1 MKLNEKRSLKLK
13 KYLLMFLLVT
23 LLTLPLTAEEK
34 ANSSQILTP
43 EQTQSQKTFYTQE
56 DILLL
61 VEQLKAEADAAIE
74 NAYDEGYK
82 AGVQE
87 YAPKLASLEVQI
99 EWLKS
104 ENKKQNL
111 EKWTIPLWTCGGAV
125 AGFLGGWSI
134 RGN

>member
-1 MKLNEKRSLKLK
+1 MKKH
-13 KYLLMFLLVT
+13 LLMFLLVT
-23 LLTLPLTAEEK
+23 LLTLPLLAEEK
-34 ANSSQILTP
+34 TNSSKLLNP

-56 DILLL
+56 DVLLL
-61 VEQLKAEADAAIE
+61 VEQLKAEANQAIE

-111 EKWTIPLWTCGGAV
+111 EKWTIPFWTCAGAFI
-125 AGFLGGWSI
+125 GFSGGWIS

>member
-1 MKLNEKRSLKLK
+1 
-13 KYLLMFLLVT
+13 MFLLVT
-23 LLTLPLTAEEK
+23 LLTLPLLAEEK
-34 ANSSQILTP
+34 TSSSPTSTP

-56 DILLL
+56 DVLLL

-111 EKWTIPLWTCGGAV
+111 EKWTIPLWTCVGAG
-125 AGFLGGWSI
+125 AGFLGGWII

>member
-1 MKLNEKRSLKLK
+1 M
-13 KYLLMFLLVT
+13 
-23 LLTLPLTAEEK
+23 
-34 ANSSQILTP
+34 
-43 EQTQSQKTFYTQE
+43 
-56 DILLL
+56 LLL
-61 VEQLKAEADAAIE
+61 VDQLKAEADAAIE

-111 EKWTIPLWTCGGAV
+111 EKWTIPLWTCGGAF
-125 AGFLGGWSI
+125 AGFLGGWII

>member
-1 MKLNEKRSLKLK
+1 M
-13 KYLLMFLLVT
+13 
-23 LLTLPLTAEEK
+23 
-34 ANSSQILTP
+34 
-43 EQTQSQKTFYTQE
+43 
-56 DILLL
+56 
-61 VEQLKAEADAAIE
+61 EQLKAEANQAIE

-111 EKWTIPLWTCGGAV
+111 EKWTIPLWTSVGAF
-125 AGFLGGWSI
+125 AGFLGGWTI

>member
-1 MKLNEKRSLKLK
+1 
-13 KYLLMFLLVT
+13 V
-23 LLTLPLTAEEK
+23 
-34 ANSSQILTP
+34 
-43 EQTQSQKTFYTQE
+43 
-56 DILLL
+56 LLL
-61 VEQLKAEADAAIE
+61 VDQLKAEADAAIE

-125 AGFLGGWSI
+125 AGFLGGWII

>member
-1 MKLNEKRSLKLK
+1 MKKH
-13 KYLLMFLLVT
+13 LLMFLLIT
-23 LLTLPLTAEEK
+23 LLMLPLLAEEK
-34 ANSSQILTP
+34 TNTSQTLTP
-43 EQTQSQKTFYTQE
+43 EQTLSQKTFYTQE
-56 DILLL
+56 EVLLL
-61 VEQLKAEADAAIE
+61 VEQLKAEANQAIE

-111 EKWTIPLWTCGGAV
+111 EKWTIPLWTCGGAF
-125 AGFLGGWSI
+125 AGFLGGWII

>member
-1 MKLNEKRSLKLK
+1 MKLKEKRSLKLK
-13 KYLLMFLLVT
+13 KNLLMFLLVT
-23 LLTLPLTAEEK
+23 LLTLPLLAEEK
-34 ANSSQILTP
+34 TSSSPTSTL

-56 DILLL
+56 DVLLL
-61 VEQLKAEADAAIE
+61 VKQLKAEADAAIE

-87 YAPKLASLEVQI
+87 YAPKLSSLEVQI

-111 EKWTIPLWTCGGAV
+111 EKWTIPLWTCVGAG
-125 AGFLGGWSI
+125 AGFLGGWII

>member
-1 MKLNEKRSLKLK
+1 MK

>member
-1 MKLNEKRSLKLK
+1 MK

-34 ANSSQILTP
+34 TNSSQILTP

-56 DILLL
+56 EVLLL
-61 VEQLKAEADAAIE
+61 VDQLKAEADKAIE

-111 EKWTIPLWTCGGAV
+111 EKWTIPLWTCAGAFG
-125 AGFLGGWSI
+125 GFLGGWII

>member
-1 MKLNEKRSLKLK
+1 MKKH
-13 KYLLMFLLVT
+13 LLMFLLVT
-23 LLTLPLTAEEK
+23 LLMLPLLAEEK
-34 ANSSQILTP
+34 TSSSQTLTP
-43 EQTQSQKTFYTQE
+43 EQTLSQKTFYTQE
-56 DILLL
+56 EVLLL
-61 VEQLKAEADAAIE
+61 VDQLKAEADKAIE

-87 YAPKLASLEVQI
+87 YAPKVDSLEVQI

-111 EKWTIPLWTCGGAV
+111 EKWTIPLWSCGGAGG
-125 AGFLGGWSI
+125 GFLGGWII

>member
-1 MKLNEKRSLKLK
+1 MK

-23 LLTLPLTAEEK
+23 LLTLPLLAEEK
-34 ANSSQILTP
+34 TSSSQTLTP
-43 EQTQSQKTFYTQE
+43 EQTLSQKTFYTRE
-56 DILLL
+56 DVLLL
-61 VEQLKAEADAAIE
+61 VDQLKAEADKAIE

-87 YAPKLASLEVQI
+87 YAPKLDSLEVQI

-125 AGFLGGWSI
+125 AGFLGGWII

>member
-1 MKLNEKRSLKLK
+1 MK

-23 LLTLPLTAEEK
+23 LITLPLLAEEK
-34 ANSSQILTP
+34 TNSSPTSAP

-56 DILLL
+56 DVLLL
-61 VEQLKAEADAAIE
+61 VEQLKAEANQAIE

-87 YAPKLASLEVQI
+87 YVPKLASLEVQI

-125 AGFLGGWSI
+125 AGFLGGWII

>member
-1 MKLNEKRSLKLK
+1 M
-13 KYLLMFLLVT
+13 
-23 LLTLPLTAEEK
+23 
-34 ANSSQILTP
+34 
-43 EQTQSQKTFYTQE
+43 
-56 DILLL
+56 
-61 VEQLKAEADAAIE
+61 EQLKAEADQAIE

-99 EWLKS
+99 ECLKT

-111 EKWTIPLWTCGGAV
+111 EKWSIPLWTGGGAV
-125 AGFLGGWSI
+125 VGFLGGWIS

>member
-1 MKLNEKRSLKLK
+1 
-13 KYLLMFLLVT
+13 MFLLVI
-23 LLTLPLTAEEK
+23 LLTLPLLAEEK
-34 ANSSQILTP
+34 TNSSPTSTP

-61 VEQLKAEADAAIE
+61 VDQLKAEADAAIE
-74 NAYDEGYK
+74 KAYDEGYK

-111 EKWTIPLWTCGGAV
+111 EKWTIPLWTCVGAG
-125 AGFLGGWSI
+125 AGFLGGWII

>member
-1 MKLNEKRSLKLK
+1 MKKH
-13 KYLLMFLLVT
+13 LLMFLLVT
-23 LLTLPLTAEEK
+23 LLTLPLLAEEK
-34 ANSSQILTP
+34 TSSSQTLTP
-43 EQTQSQKTFYTQE
+43 EQTLSQKTFYTRE
-56 DILLL
+56 DVLLL
-61 VEQLKAEADAAIE
+61 VDQLKAEADKAIE

-87 YAPKLASLEVQI
+87 YAPKLDSLEVQI

-125 AGFLGGWSI
+125 AGFLGGWII

>member
-1 MKLNEKRSLKLK
+1 MKKH
-13 KYLLMFLLVT
+13 LLMFLLVT
-23 LLTLPLTAEEK
+23 LLMLPLLAEEK
-34 ANSSQILTP
+34 TSSNQTLTP
-43 EQTQSQKTFYTQE
+43 EQTLSQKTFYTRE
-56 DILLL
+56 DVLLL
-61 VEQLKAEADAAIE
+61 VDQLKAEADKAIE
-74 NAYDEGYK
+74 NAYAYDEGYK

-111 EKWTIPLWTCGGAV
+111 EKWMIPLWTGGGAV
-125 AGFLGGWSI
+125 AGFLGGWII

>member
-1 MKLNEKRSLKLK
+1 M
-13 KYLLMFLLVT
+13 
-23 LLTLPLTAEEK
+23 
-34 ANSSQILTP
+34 
-43 EQTQSQKTFYTQE
+43 
-56 DILLL
+56 
-61 VEQLKAEADAAIE
+61 EQLKAEANQAIE

-125 AGFLGGWSI
+125 AGFLGGWII

>member
-1 MKLNEKRSLKLK
+1 MK

-23 LLTLPLTAEEK
+23 LLTLPLLAEEK
-34 ANSSQILTP
+34 KNSSQILTP

-56 DILLL
+56 DVLLL

-111 EKWTIPLWTCGGAV
+111 EKWTIPLWTCVGAFG
-125 AGFLGGWSI
+125 GFLGGWII

>member
-1 MKLNEKRSLKLK
+1 MKKH
-13 KYLLMFLLVT
+13 LLMFLLVT
-23 LLTLPLTAEEK
+23 LLTLPLLAEEK
-34 ANSSQILTP
+34 KNSSQILTP
-43 EQTQSQKTFYTQE
+43 EQTLSQKTFYTRE
-56 DILLL
+56 DVLLL
-61 VEQLKAEADAAIE
+61 VEQLKAEANQAIE

-104 ENKKQNL
+104 VNKKQNF
-111 EKWTIPLWTCGGAV
+111 EKWTIPLWTCGGV
-125 AGFLGGWSI
+125 FAGFLGGWII

>member
-1 MKLNEKRSLKLK
+1 MKKH
-13 KYLLMFLLVT
+13 LLMFLLVT
-23 LLTLPLTAEEK
+23 LLTLPLLAEEK
-34 ANSSQILTP
+34 TNSSPTSTP
-43 EQTQSQKTFYTQE
+43 EQTPLQKTFYTQE
-56 DILLL
+56 DVLLL
-61 VEQLKAEADAAIE
+61 VEQLKAEANQAIE

-99 EWLKS
+99 EWLKN

-111 EKWTIPLWTCGGAV
+111 EKWTIPLWICAGAFG
-125 AGFLGGWSI
+125 GFLGGWII